1 MKIIEII
8 PQLSQGGA
16 ERFVIDLCNHLC
28 NKHQIIL
35 IVLHKLDNYGFFL
48 KELKSEVKTICMDK
62 HMGVD
67 WRLFHQLYNILKK
80 EKPDIVHT
88 HLRACIY
95 TFYSSL
101 LLRKTQYYHT
111 IHSQS
116 PQEADGKLGLILRK
130 MAFRFHLMSPIT
142 ISEDSQMSFEKTYGI
157 SSTLIYNGRPP
168 FEDNNNLLEQ
178 AKKEINSFKHTPQSI
193 VVVNVARIDTAK
205 NQFALSQAINELNI
219 EGNIN
224 IELLIIGRK
233 ENADIIQ
240 KIESLQSPYIHLLG
254 ERKEPR
260 YYMKAA
266 DAFCLSSLYE
276 GMPITLIEC
285 FSVGCLPLCTPVG
298 GINNM
303 IENGKNG
310 LLTTGCDKNSI
321 KKLLSHYCSLSKH
334 EKTLIKQQSEAS
346 YSKYTM
352 ETCASAYEL
361 LFKHEHK

>member
-28 NKHQIIL
+28 NKHQIVL

-48 KELKSEVKTICMDK
+48 KELNSEVKIKCMNK
-62 HMGVD
+62 HMGMD
-67 WRLFHQLYNILKK
+67 WQLFRKLYHIIKK
-80 EKPDIVHT
+80 EEPDIVHT

-101 LLRKTQYYHT
+101 KYKKARYYHT

-116 PQEADGKLGLILRK
+116 PQEADGKLGLLLRK
-130 MAFRFHLMSPIT
+130 IAFKLHLMSPIT
-142 ISEDSQMSFEKTYGI
+142 ISEDSQLSFEKTYGI

-168 FEDNNNLLEQ
+168 FEKNTTLLGH
-178 AKKEINSFKHTPQSI
+178 AKNEIDSFRHTPQSI
-193 VVVNVARIDTAK
+193 IVVNVARIDTAK
-205 NQFALSQAINELNI
+205 NQYALSQAIHELNI
-219 EGNIN
+219 EQNIN

-260 YYMKAA
+260 YYMASA
-266 DAFCLSSLYE
+266 DAFCLPSLYE

-303 IENGKNG
+303 IADGENG
-310 LLTTGCDKNSI
+310 LLATGCDKNSI
-321 KKLLSHYCSLSKH
+321 KKLLLHYCSLSKH

-352 ETCASAYEL
+352 ETCASAYEH
-361 LFKHEHK
+361 LFKDK